1 MAAAG
6 AGVGD
11 NEEERAMH
19 RIRWGF
25 GLFIVGPL
33 CLAGAGDAAEPVR
46 IGLITSLTGP
56 AAQLGRDVQ
65 NGFMM
70 YIEEVGSQVA
80 GRPIRVI
87 TEDDEG
93 TPTGALTKARRLVE
107 QEKVHVL
114 AGTILGSMCPALA
127 PYVTQQKVPYFPLCA
142 GDDVTQR
149 KPTPYLIR
157 VTFASSQPMH
167 PFGEYAAKTLG
178 YKRVA
183 TLAMD
188 YAFGWENV
196 GGFQKTFEEAG
207 GKVIQKLWAP
217 LTTQDFAPYIS
228 QIKRDADAVFVMV
241 FGGFALRFAKQY
253 QEFGLKGKIP
263 LLGAGAF
270 ADETVLPSMGDEI
283 LGAVTP
289 LHYTAALATPEN
301 ERFARAV
308 KAKYGR
314 VASMYSENLYTMA
327 RWIVEGIKAVNG
339 NVEDTP
345 ALLAA
350 FRRHKIPDSPRGPVA
365 LDDLGNAV
373 QNIYVRRVERVGG
386 ELVAR
391 VIHTYPNVSQ
401 FWKYPKDEFLKQPVY
416 SRDYPPCRFCE

>member
-1 MAAAG
+1 
-6 AGVGD
+6 
-11 NEEERAMH
+11 MH
-19 RIRWGF
+19 RLRWML
-25 GLFIVGPL
+25 GLLVVGPL
-33 CLAGAGDAAEPVR
+33 CLAGAGYAAEPVR

-70 YIEEVGSQVA
+70 YIEEIGGQVA

-114 AGTILGSMCPALA
+114 AGTILGSMCPAIA
-127 PYVTQQKVPYFPLCA
+127 PYVTQHKIPYFPLCA
-142 GDDVTQR
+142 ADDVTQR
-149 KPTPYLIR
+149 RATPYVVR
-157 VTFASSQPMH
+157 TSFAASQPSH

-178 YKRVA
+178 YKRVVTIA
-183 TLAMD
+183 VD
-188 YAFGWENV
+188 YAYGWDVV
-196 GGFQKTFEEAG
+196 GGFHKTFEEAG
-207 GKVIQKLWAP
+207 GKVIQKMWAP
-217 LTTQDFAPYIS
+217 LTTQDWAPYIS
-228 QIKRDADAVFVMV
+228 QIKRDADAVFVVV

-253 QEFGLKGKIP
+253 QEYGLKAKIP
-263 LLGAGAF
+263 LIGVGSM

-283 LGAVTP
+283 LGVVTP
-289 LHYTAALATPEN
+289 FHYSVALPTPEN
-301 ERFARAV
+301 ERFV
-308 KAKYGR
+308 KALRAKYGR
-314 VASMYSENLYTMA
+314 IASMYSENLYTMA

-350 FRRHKIPDSPRGPVA
+350 FRRLKIPDAPRGPVE
-365 LDDLGNAV
+365 LDGFGNAV

-386 ELVAR
+386 ELVSR
-391 VIHTYPNVSQ
+391 TIHTYPNVSQ
-401 FWKYPKDEFLKQPVY
+401 FWKYPTDEFLKQPVY
-416 SRDYPPCRFCE
+416 GRDYPPCRFCE